1 MLTSYGILS
10 IDLQS
15 KSILKVLF
23 NEKIVINGFS
33 PKKRII
39 FCKNILGF
47 AVVVTVRS
55 KLLQLEADVLRL
67 LYILTLKF

>member
-1 MLTSYGILS
+1 M
-10 IDLQS
+10 QS
-15 KSILKVLF
+15 KSIPNVLF
-23 NEKIVINGFS
+23 NEKIIINGLS

-55 KLLQLEADVLRL
+55 KLVQLEVEVLRL